1 MVALFLSAVEYRKQ
15 GIVERH
21 AVSIG
26 FQAHGG
32 MSETSSMRSAL
43 SQSDVSEALEGSI
56 CPMAWFDQCPE
67 TPDAPIPVSDRTC
80 CGTKP
85 AKSCAAR

>member
-1 MVALFLSAVEYRKQ
+1 
-15 GIVERH
+15 
-21 AVSIG
+21 
-26 FQAHGG
+26 
-32 MSETSSMRSAL
+32 MRSAL

-85 AKSCAAR
+85 PGPARLAEHSTRRRFVLHIVAIGAAVGSLDPSAQGPERS